1 MELVFEFNPMGKVF
15 TGIGDAPNPAVF
27 TILKHRHTWDN
38 GSITKKPTQLEE
50 GEKTFTCMTCSYTKA
65 EIIPKLPEK
74 ETPSSE
80 DKKPGGE
87 KQSNEKRPE
96 TGDNSPI
103 FPYVLFAAGTVT
115 LIAVI
120 KKRKKG

>member
-1 MELVFEFNPMGKVF
+1 MEKAFNAEKMELVFEFNPMGKVF

-50 GEKTFTCMTCSYTKA
+50 GQKTFTCMTCSYTKA
-65 EIIPKLPEK
+65 EIIP
-74 ETPSSE
+74 
-80 DKKPGGE
+80 
-87 KQSNEKRPE
+87 
-96 TGDNSPI
+96 
-103 FPYVLFAAGTVT
+103 
-115 LIAVI
+115 LIAAI